1 MSEWLSTLKYNPI
14 EWLLESNNPSV
25 RFFTLKDLLDYA
37 ADDPEVLKAKNAIM
51 DDRRISKILSKQN
64 QEGHWEFPEKPY
76 LPKYKSSYWQ
86 VMILAML
93 GVNESNM
100 QIQRAIKHIFQFQH
114 AEGGFTELSEIGAR
128 EEHRFAIKRSLKK
141 GREPPPFDTWAESKI
156 RESELTCLTGNVIH
170 ALVRLGHTDD
180 ERVLRALKWLIAVQN
195 VDGGWLCPYWKAHI
209 KDKHGCFM
217 GTITPLHAFS
227 EFPTK
232 NMVPGMGSSI
242 RRGAEFLLMHRLFMA
257 DHHDFKVI
265 KESWLKFGFPQ
276 FFYDILRGLSVVTE
290 LGYATDSRI
299 DDALEIL
306 LRKQNN
312 DGSWNLESSLV
323 GRMQTTLE
331 RKGGPSKWITLDALR
346 VIRRVYEAR
355 GSLAIDELELVH
367 R

>member
-1 MSEWLSTLKYNPI
+1 MSEWLSVLKCNPI

-37 ADDPEVLKAKNAIM
+37 DDDPEVLKARNAIM
-51 DDRRISKILSKQN
+51 DDRRVSKILSKQK

-86 VMILAML
+86 IMILGML
-93 GVNESNM
+93 GVNESNV
-100 QIQRAIKHIFQFQH
+100 QIQRAINHIFRFQH
-114 AEGGFTELSEIGAR
+114 ADGGFTELSEIGAR
-128 EEHRFAIKRSLKK
+128 EEYKFVVQRSLEKD
-141 GREPPPFDTWAESKI
+141 REPPPFDTWAESKI
-156 RESELTCLTGNVIH
+156 RESELTCLTGNVIL
-170 ALVRLGHTDD
+170 ALIRLGHADD
-180 ERVLRALKWLIAVQN
+180 ERVLRALKWLIEVQN

-227 EFPTK
+227 EFPPK
-232 NMVPGMGSSI
+232 NRIPGMESSI

-265 KESWLKFGFPQ
+265 KESWLRFGFPQ

-306 LRKQNN
+306 LRRQNN
-312 DGSWNLESSLV
+312 DGSWNLESSPV
-323 GRMQTTLE
+323 GRMQTTLG
-331 RKGGPSKWITLDALR
+331 RKGTPSKWITFDALR
-346 VIRRVYEAR
+346 VVRRVCEAR
-355 GSLAIDELELVH
+355 GSLSIDELELVH